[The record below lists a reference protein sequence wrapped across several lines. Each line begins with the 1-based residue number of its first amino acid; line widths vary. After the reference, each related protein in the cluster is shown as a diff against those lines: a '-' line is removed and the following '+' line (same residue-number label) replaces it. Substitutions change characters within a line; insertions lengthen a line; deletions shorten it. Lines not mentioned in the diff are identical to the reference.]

1 MLGVKLSYT
10 ADNIRIAYQLNYS
23 LTRFSN
29 ARLPEAS
36 QWLEALR
43 LATKGDKIRILE
55 YRTLSETTYQLL
67 STQPDVAPA
76 KLMWSVKARW

>member
-1 MLGVKLSYT
+1 MKPSYT
-10 ADNIRIAYQLNYS
+10 ADNIRIAYQLNDS
-23 LTRFSN
+23 LTLFSN

-43 LATKGDKIRILE
+43 LATAGDKNRILE
-55 YRTLSETTYQLL
+55 YRTLGETTHQHLL

>member
-1 MLGVKLSYT
+1 MLNVKLSYT
-10 ADNIRIAYQLNYS
+10 ADNIRIAYQVNYS

-36 QWLEALR
+36 PWLEALC
-43 LATKGDKIRILE
+43 LATAGDKIRILE
-55 YRTLSETTYQLL
+55 YRTLGETPHQLL

-76 KLMWSVKARW
+76 KVMGSVKGWW